1 MKKFTTTSNILL
13 FIWTLV
19 CYTLLIFV
27 DKIFPGPVDLVTVGL
42 LIFNSFIGTFFLH
55 TNYMEVQMH
64 NQHELNR
71 SLVRNMIEIIEAQ
84 NTLLLDVSRKVSHQS
99 IDLVSISADIKRIE
113 KQTEPKTPTPRKK
126 KEA

>member
-1 MKKFTTTSNILL
+1 MKKFLTLSNTLL
-13 FIWTLV
+13 SIWTLV
-19 CYTLLIFV
+19 CYTLLIFA
-27 DKIFPGPVDLVTVGL
+27 DQIFPGPVDAVTVGL
-42 LIFNSFIGTFFLH
+42 LLFNSFIGTFFLH

-84 NTLLLDVSRKVSHQS
+84 NTLLLDVNRKVSHQS
-99 IDLVSISADIKRIE
+99 IDLHTLSADIKRVE
-113 KQTEPKTPTPRKK
+113 NQTKPKSSTPRKK

>member
-1 MKKFTTTSNILL
+1 
-13 FIWTLV
+13 
-19 CYTLLIFV
+19 
-27 DKIFPGPVDLVTVGL
+27 
-42 LIFNSFIGTFFLH
+42 
-55 TNYMEVQMH
+55 MEVQMH

-71 SLVRNMIEIIEAQ
+71 SVVRNMIEIIEAQ

-126 KEA
+126 KKEA